1 VTDTSPRDL
10 ADRFQQRWLEHNPF
24 AATMYGIPGYDHLLP
39 DESEAGEQAWRAEVG
54 RFLEEADAITAATP
68 TEAVTL
74 GCVREAGAHEQDGI
88 DMASAEHTVTAMQ
101 FAGPATFLAV
111 AARTVLVD
119 PEAAEAYLTRLR
131 GSGTWFDQLRE
142 RPQTGARKGRLPVA
156 PLAGEAIGWAEDTLP
171 GLAPVFAPQPPPGWD
186 RVEAW
191 EQERRAVADEVVRP
205 GLARW
210 VETVRELLPRA
221 RPSEQAGLTWLPGG
235 QEDYARAIRIFTTLP
250 RSAEELHQTGLDQV
264 AELEARAVRL
274 GAGLGLSGRDEVFGA
289 LRDSAGQ
296 ISAEEAHRIGIVN
309 RVVGAEEF
317 DGAVREWAEKLAK
330 KAPVMM
336 KLGKDAMFRQLD
348 MPFAE
353 ALDFLRSQLTI
364 AMSTEDIVEGVSAFF
379 EKREPQWKGR

>member
-1 VTDTSPRDL
+1 
-10 ADRFQQRWLEHNPF
+10 
-24 AATMYGIPGYDHLLP
+24 MYGIPGYDHLLP

-68 TEAVTL
+68 AEAVTL

-131 GSGTWFDQLRE
+131 GSGTWFDQLGE
-142 RPQTGARKGRLPVA
+142 RLQTGARKGRLPVA
-156 PLAGEAIGWAEDTLP
+156 PLAGAAIGWAEDTLP

-186 RVEAW
+186 RAEAW

-221 RPSEQAGLTWLPGG
+221 RPSEQAGLP
-235 QEDYARAIRIFTTLP
+235 
-250 RSAEELHQTGLDQV
+250 
-264 AELEARAVRL
+264 
-274 GAGLGLSGRDEVFGA
+274 
-289 LRDSAGQ
+289 
-296 ISAEEAHRIGIVN
+296 
-309 RVVGAEEF
+309 
-317 DGAVREWAEKLAK
+317 
-330 KAPVMM
+330 
-336 KLGKDAMFRQLD
+336 
-348 MPFAE
+348 
-353 ALDFLRSQLTI
+353 
-364 AMSTEDIVEGVSAFF
+364 
-379 EKREPQWKGR
+379 